1 MIENVEQAK
10 ERFKRLVDFYKL
22 NDLNNYDYDDRD
34 LISMK
39 LVLVEIERLEKRSKE
54 IYEGFMATT
63 QELCETTKENER
75 LHSIIKEVRHYIKD
89 TKQDGYKLVWID
101 KDNNYFDSGIE
112 EILDK
117 EKV

>member
-75 LHSIIKEVRHYIKD
+75 LHSIIKEVRE
-89 TKQDGYKLVWID
+89 KLLC
-101 KDNNYFDSGIE
+101 YGETFDLKVHQQMQKE
-112 EILDK
+112 LLEILDK
-117 EKV
+117 EVN